1 MQSSHNRPKSHW
13 NQFAGVCWVGLF
25 VHALT
30 TGCWQRGPNDVVVYT
45 ALDRE
50 FSKPLLDE
58 FQRQTQI
65 VPIPKFDVESTKTV
79 GLTQALIA
87 EANRPRC
94 DVFWNNEILNTI
106 RLQKRGLLLPYQS
119 SAGQA
124 YPQQFRDP
132 DGHWYGF
139 AARARILIVNTD
151 RIAEADYPR
160 SIRDL
165 TDDRWN
171 DQVGIAKP
179 LFGTTATHATV
190 LFHLWGQAAATEF
203 FTLVQSNAKVLS
215 GNKQVALSVA
225 SGQLAW
231 GITDTDDANVE
242 LLKGSPVSIV
252 YPDQS
257 DGAMGTLF
265 IPNTIAIIAGG
276 PNPTAARQL
285 VEYVLS
291 PSVEQAL
298 AQGPSAQ
305 IPLNRNVN
313 VPTQVSTLADVR
325 PVEVDFQAAAESWE
339 VAAPILRDL
348 FFQANQK
355 PSGRDRPGGRSSR

>member
-1 MQSSHNRPKSHW
+1 MPSPRTCSTWQPTPLRSAVARWTVLVVSLVS
-13 NQFAGVCWVGLF
+13 V
-25 VHALT
+25 
-30 TGCWQRGPNDVVVYT
+30 GCWQRGANDVVVYT

-50 FSKPLLDE
+50 FSKPLLDDFE
-58 FQRQTQI
+58 RQSQF
-65 VPIPKFDVESTKTV
+65 VVAAKFDVESTKTV

-106 RLQKRGLLLPYQS
+106 RLQKRDLLLPYES

-124 YPQQFRDP
+124 YPQPYRDP
-132 DGHWYGF
+132 GGHWYGF
-139 AARARILIVNTD
+139 AARARIFIVNTD
-151 RIAEADYPR
+151 RIDQANYPR
-160 SIRDL
+160 SIQDL
-165 TDDRWN
+165 ANPRWK

-190 LFHLWGQAAATEF
+190 LFHLWGPETATEF
-203 FTLVQSNAKVLS
+203 FQQVKSNARVLS

-242 LLKGSPVSIV
+242 RLKGSPIAIV
-252 YPDQS
+252 YPDQA
-257 DGAMGTLF
+257 DDKMGTLF

-276 PNPTAARQL
+276 PNPAAAKQL

-291 PSVEQAL
+291 PPVEQAL

-305 IPLNRNVN
+305 IPLNPNVV
-313 VPTQVSTLADVR
+313 VPTPASTSSNVR
-325 PVEVDFQAAAESWE
+325 HVEVNFQAAAESWD
-339 VAAPILRDL
+339 VAAPVLRDL
-348 FFQANQK
+348 FFQAAEN
-355 PSGRDRPGGRSSR
+355 

>member
-1 MQSSHNRPKSHW
+1 MQPPRTRRKLPKLIQSSG
-13 NQFAGVCWVGLF
+13 ACWTVL
-25 VHALT
+25 VLSLVSV
-30 TGCWQRGPNDVVVYT
+30 GCWQRGANDVVVYT

-50 FSKPLLDE
+50 FSEPLLDE
-58 FQRQTQI
+58 FQRQSQ
-65 VPIPKFDVESTKTV
+65 VVVVPKFDVESTKTL

-94 DVFWNNEILNTI
+94 DVFWNNEIINTI

-132 DGHWYGF
+132 GGHWYGF
-139 AARARILIVNTD
+139 AARARIFIVNTD
-151 RIAEADYPR
+151 LIDEPNYPR
-160 SIRDL
+160 SIQDLANEQWRD
-165 TDDRWN
+165 R
-171 DQVGIAKP
+171 VGIAKP

-190 LFHLWGQAAATEF
+190 LFHLWGQDAATEF
-203 FTLVQSNAKVLS
+203 FTQVKSNAKILS

-231 GITDTDDANVE
+231 GITDTDDANIEV
-242 LLKGSPVSIV
+242 LKGSPIAIV
-252 YPDQS
+252 YPDQAE
-257 DGAMGTLF
+257 DAMGTLF

-276 PNPTAARQL
+276 PNPAAARRF

-291 PSVEQAL
+291 PPVEKAL

-305 IPLNRNVN
+305 IPLNPDVH
-313 VPTQVSTLADVR
+313 VPTQAATLKEIR
-325 PVEVDFQAAAESWE
+325 PVKVDFPAAANAWDI
-339 VAAPILRDL
+339 AAPILRDL
-348 FFQANQK
+348 FFQ
-355 PSGRDRPGGRSSR
+355 RDP